1 MKKRLVRLAALAIAL
16 THLAVVDLSAH
27 GKWVTLTNCRY
38 QPNPANDGDSFHV
51 LAGGKKY
58 LFRLYFVD
66 APETDPSL
74 ADRID
79 EQAKYFGI
87 TTEQTIKVGK
97 LAEEFTKEKLSA
109 PFTVRTCFQD
119 ALGRSKMERFYA
131 IVQTASGDLAEQL
144 IENGLARIH
153 GESAN
158 AIGLPPGKSE
168 WEKLERMEKIAKA
181 ERVGGW
187 GVNYGRMLVR
197 SEAAKT
203 RAPVDPFEEFFHPE
217 RAAQRVA
224 AATPSSGEPKKQDS
238 FDAFFHPATPTPAP
252 IATPVASST
261 STSTSTSFR
270 EATARQANKLDVNTV
285 TEEQLDAVPGIG
297 PTLAKNIVAAR
308 PFKSADDLRNVKG
321 IGDKRYEKIRPYF
334 Q

>member
-1 MKKRLVRLAALAIAL
+1 MKFRFVRLSLLAVALLRLAI
-16 THLAVVDLSAH
+16 VDLSAH

-74 ADRID
+74 AERVD

-87 TTEQTIKVGK
+87 TTEQTIKVGR

-109 PFTVRTCFQD
+109 TFNVRTCFQD

-131 IVQTASGDLAEQL
+131 IVQTPSGDLAEQL

-158 AIGLPPGKSE
+158 AIGLPPGKVE

-217 RAAQRVA
+217 RATQKVA
-224 AATPSSGEPKKQDS
+224 AESAAPRASKKQDS
-238 FDAFFHPATPTPAP
+238 FDEFFHPATPTPAP
-252 IATPVASST
+252 TVARST
-261 STSTSTSFR
+261 STAEPSSTITITSTSV
-270 EATARQANKLDVNTV
+270 TKLDVNRATQK
-285 TEEQLDAVPGIG
+285 ELEDLPGIG
-297 PTLAKNIVAAR
+297 PTLAVRIITNR
-308 PFKSADDLRNVKG
+308 PFKNADGLRHVKG
-321 IGDKRYEKIRPYF
+321 IGDERYEKIRPYF